1 MVAPF
6 LRGDALKAY
15 FDLSQE
21 DAQDYAKLKGASV
34 VDSLSRGFDS
44 ESQEMCGRA
53 QGIPVVSNEKPKI
66 LQHGAFTQ
74 AVPFKEEKFHRH
86 VSDSIANNYSPAAR
100 DVSTHSV
107 YKLSNINEHSELCR
121 QENPTGLLCHKPPY
135 QDLRIV
141 KKKNAL
147 HKMSKRKAP
156 GSRNEDHCEFFSNAA
171 TRGTER
177 QSENSVSSNCMPA
190 FDVGLRNSEPLPPI
204 QKQINT
210 KEKRHPSIQ
219 CTDTLRHKNRG
230 CCHYKSTNEPVWIA
244 DCSKYLSPHRSL
256 PLLSTSSDNAESF
269 GLHRPLSLA
278 PDKASHSFSTPATEQ
293 HRGPEGTKHTTQ
305 PETHSVSTNSHK
317 KRKNTHHDV
326 EDWREHDAATK
337 EALCVLFPPPT
348 FSTHGLSR
356 PASPTEE
363 HLQRYYRLIEESIDP
378 CMVSPLSV
386 KWLQGIYS
394 YIPAEL
400 CKVWGKSLQDLTK
413 EAEENYTYAI
423 KKSMLDYILLDSL
436 EQQRLGIE
444 IIPKMSNSAGWDR
457 FPWHKSVNVARVKL
471 MKSLHITRPVMT
483 KILLHFHRN
492 YVTFSLVDVEILL
505 KSVPISMNKLVILI
519 NSLVQK
525 RAKLLQETW
534 IKECCDIVGQNRDDI
549 ESIMP
554 EDEDLRR
561 KKMDHLFCSLSTL
574 MSNLQ
579 RHIVETSLTDL
590 VEMIETYSEGN
601 HYEGNHPSDSLWYP
615 VKPHLAFLF
624 MKPFLKE
631 SDVSFNPSV
640 QEIVCGFDNVVESL
654 VISVQQMPRIENFLF
669 QAVDNLK
676 IKYISSVQIHEEIVL
691 SAKARIKA
699 VIENN
704 MHGPNRYSLVYKPF
718 LHLLSPLTER
728 RLKILAQKDVGLK
741 VFARELDNMKKLA
754 SDVALL
760 PVYVPMK
767 MLLMDCSEIN
777 QWMIDRTRQLTNII
791 INKVAATSEKFNRKI
806 CQQYDDI
813 VTKIT
818 AIAESTATLVELQD
832 YILKLRTVEL
842 LSIKDKLA
850 VAAENLLFLMDHA
863 SLSKEDIILN
873 GNTFS
878 WPQRIIPIIS
888 GSVTRLQR
896 EHDGALAR
904 LAQWQKDFTK
914 RLADVIIEVKD
925 FQKKERMSEAG
936 TYVQK
941 LSTINRRIQEFMEEV
956 ARINKEEEL
965 LGIEQMGTYSQISE
979 ICKLKEPY
987 ETLWTTAL
995 HFSTCYDKWMNGPLQ
1010 QVNAEEVEE
1019 EVQNLWKTSYKLT
1032 KAFYH
1037 PDLYG
1042 PLKVATTIKTKLEKF
1057 KINMPLV
1064 TALCTPGIKPRHW
1077 DLMCEKVGFNITPHE
1092 GTSLLEIL
1100 HLGLQKYLDDLNQ
1113 ISLQASKEYALEKA
1127 LNKMKTDWEEV
1138 CFVFSPYKDGDSH
1151 VLAAVDEIQVLFE
1164 DHIVKTTTMKGSPF
1178 ITPFEKEILTW
1189 ESKLRLFQEILESWL
1204 RVQMAWLYLEPVFG
1218 SEDIRSQIPVEGNK
1232 FEIVDRNWRLIMRES
1247 VKEVNAMSVIS
1258 QPQMLDK
1265 LKEAELLLDD
1275 IQKGLNDYLERKRL
1289 FFPRFF
1295 FLSND
1300 ELLEILSETKDPL
1313 RVQPHLKKCF
1323 EGIAKLTFNVKKEI
1337 THMESLE
1344 NEKVELVTRIIPSN
1358 ANGLV
1363 EKWLHEVERIMKLS
1377 LHEVMN
1383 HSIKAYTKSQRKE
1396 WVLHWPGQVVLAS
1409 SMVHWTTEVSKAL
1422 VGSKGLQRILKR
1434 CSDQIEDIVNLVRG
1448 RLTKMERITLG
1459 ALITI
1464 DVHARD
1470 VVSSLNKCGITNI
1483 SDFSW
1488 IAQMRYYWE
1497 KDNVVVKMVTT
1508 SVPYGY
1514 EYLGNS
1520 SRLVLTPLTD
1530 RCFRTLMGALQLN
1543 LGGAPEGPAGTGKT
1557 ETCKDL
1563 ARAVAKQ
1570 CVVFNCS
1577 DGLDYKA
1584 MGKFFKGLAQSGA
1597 WACFDE
1603 FNRIELEVLSVVAQQ
1618 IQTIQRAIS
1627 EQVQTFMF
1635 EGTEIS
1641 LDSSCTVFI
1650 TMNPGYAGRAEL
1662 PDNLKVLFRT
1672 VAMMVPDYA
1681 LIAEI
1686 SLYSMGFVAAHN
1698 LSTKIVATYRLCSEQ
1713 LSSQH
1718 HYDYGMRAVKSVL
1731 TAAGNL
1737 KVKLP
1742 NEKEDILMLRSI
1754 RDVNLPK
1761 FLSHDVPLFDSI
1773 ISDLFP
1779 GVILPAPDHGSLEV
1793 SIREITKKMNLQL
1806 VPCFIK
1812 KIIQIYEMMLVRHGF
1827 MLIGSPLGGK
1837 TSALKVLAAVLKD
1850 LEANRL
1856 MDEHGV
1862 DYIFI
1867 NPKAITIGQL
1877 YGSFDPVSHEWIDGV
1892 LASVFRSHA
1901 ACNTKCRKWC
1911 IFDGPVDAVWVENMN
1926 TVLDDNKK
1934 LCLMSGEIIQMS
1946 PQQNMIFEVLDLE
1959 QASPSTVSR
1968 CGMIYMEGKDLG
1980 WEPLTESWI
1989 TAKLPSLLTAEE
2001 SQIVQMMCRWLI
2013 PVCLEFVEKNCTFVI
2028 PTSPMHL
2035 TMSMLKIY
2043 ECLLKNVSSAKE
2055 KKENEDGIL
2064 EDSEDSESPSFYT
2077 ISKKAKEDVKHMI
2090 MAYGLFSV
2098 IWSVGGIL
2106 NLDSKQRFS
2115 EFLKDLCDQAFYSRN
2130 VSGLQIP
2137 KSFLLPKEES
2147 IYDVVYMKNTFSSWC
2162 MWKDLVTPP
2171 KIEDLVK
2178 HGLKNCIIDDRHLAG
2193 AQPSEHNLLT
2203 KKAGAKIDLD
2213 VNQLLNHLV
2222 WPLPLGQKFAFNSRD
2237 QHEHPIPRAKLTQ
2250 PRGSV
2255 VDPHLGFL
2263 CLKEALLNNRH
2274 HPCDPDLHL
2283 VHMLID
2289 ALGAQRGLSPGTM
2302 STEPPEEQQLLDAS
2316 SDTGHQQQ
2324 PQKSPQ
2330 KHHKKETKEQSQR
2343 HSSSLSE
2350 SQRSK
2355 ESRGAGVPKDK
2366 HIWGPRLIRY
2376 PSSVWWGKKCTQKA
2390 NHKICPL
2397 CKEELPTAWEKRLC
2411 ESCIEHTICK
2421 ESPGFASD
2429 LRALIAHQVENTFKT
2444 LQGKSKK
2451 HKKPKRKEPES
2462 DPSDRESESS
2472 SLDTDSPSSGSSSS
2486 ADEGRSCFP
2495 IEETDILI
2503 KAIRTTMG
2511 LVVTRPKRTILDAIC
2526 SGLEQKKRRSFTMN
2540 DKIQALIQKEWK
2552 RPEKEKILNDI
2563 IVSTPG
2569 TAMQMY
2575 FLETLLLQDKP
2586 LLFVGPTGTG
2596 KTAIT
2601 NSFLR
2606 HLPQEKYVVCLIN
2619 FSVQVSANQ
2628 TQDIFLTK
2636 LERRKKR
2643 VYGAPL
2649 GKQAFVFVDD
2659 LNMPAK
2665 EKYGAQPPIELLRQ
2679 WIDHGYWFDRKDTNM
2694 ITIENTSIVAAME
2707 PPAGGRHGVTPRLL
2721 RHFNVLSI
2729 ETFNDETMK
2738 SIFQPVVDWHF
2749 NCGFDTSLKRY
2760 SRILVWATMDLYRQV
2775 ALAFLPMPS
2784 KSHYVFSLRDF
2795 SRVIQG
2801 IILLKPSQVHQS
2813 AEGAQKLM
2821 RLWIHEVYRVF
2832 CDRLVSSLDRQKF
2845 FHIVKNVVQSQFKE
2859 KMTHLFTHLVIGR
2872 EIQDLDMR
2880 NLFFGDYIIS
2890 KNDEKSE
2897 RVYNE
2902 IMDIERLKTCMEDFL
2917 HQYNKQSKTPMN
2929 LVMFHF
2935 AIEHISRISRIL
2947 KMPGGHALLIGIGGT
2962 GRQSATRL
2970 AAFMVDIEVYQVSIL
2985 KSYTVSEWRDDL
2997 KTVLRAA
3004 GQNGI
3009 PTVFLFADHQIKDES
3024 FLEDINM
3031 ILSTGDVP
3039 SLFNNEEKLEVME
3052 KMCQLFPAHQTQSE
3066 ITPSDFY
3073 NKFKD
3078 QVRRN
3083 LHVVLAFSPTGEAF
3097 RDHLRHYSS
3106 LVNCCTIDWF
3116 QAWPE
3121 DALEKVANHFLDDVE
3136 MSQEIRNEAVFM
3148 CQHFHQSVVALSE
3161 RVFQVLQRQIYVTST
3176 SYLELIKT
3184 FKNLLERKRL
3194 ELLTSK
3200 NRYLVGLE
3208 KLDFASS
3215 QITIMQQELTELKPM
3230 LIERSGETEELV
3242 NIIADETL
3250 EVEAV
3255 KSLVEADEATANKAA
3270 LEAKAIKEECEQQ
3283 LSVAIPALNSAIAA
3297 LDTLKAS
3304 DITLLKTMQ
3313 NPPSGVR
3320 LTLAAIC
3327 ILKGIKPEK
3336 RTDPSGKIIDDFWPS
3351 SKKMLGDMKFLD
3363 SLKEFEKDNI
3373 PSKVT
3378 AQIRRDFI
3386 SNPEF
3391 QPAVIKNVSSACEG
3405 LCSWVRAI
3413 EVYDKVAKIVAPKRQ
3428 RLETAE
3434 ADLKVHMDK
3443 LKIKRIELKEVTAKL
3458 KDLQDRLSQKLS
3470 EKRILEENINMTKL
3484 KLNRA
3489 EKLINGLGGEKQR
3502 WRGVAIQLE
3511 DTYQNIVGDMLLSAG
3526 IVAYLGPFT
3535 AEFRQDILKCWF
3547 NMCQDKNIPVSN
3559 GFAISG
3565 TLGDPVKIMEW
3576 QFHGLPKDNFSLEN
3590 AIIVTSAQR
3599 WPLVIDPQGQANKWI
3614 KNMEKINKIQI
3625 CKVTDADYLR
3635 TVGNSIQFGTPVLI
3649 ENITEELDP
3658 ILEPV
3663 LLRQTFKQDGV
3674 EYIRLGES
3682 VIHYSRDFKLYMTT
3696 RLRNP
3701 HYLPEVSV
3709 KVTLINFMITPVG
3722 LEDQLLT
3729 ILAAE
3734 EKPDLEERKNLLYLE
3749 GARTRKQLKEIEDQI
3764 LEVLSLTQGNILE
3777 DERAID
3783 ILSSSK
3789 KLSQEVQEKQEITAK
3804 TEKQIDET
3812 RDGYRPVANHSSA
3825 IFFVISDLA
3834 YIDSMYQYSL
3844 AWFINLYVNAIKK
3857 SETSPNLQERTQK
3870 LNDYFTHSIY
3880 EHVCRSLFEKHKLLF
3895 SVLLC
3900 VGLQRNKALISNDE
3914 WHFLLTG
3921 GVALEIPHPNPAPV
3935 WLKDKSWGELLR
3947 LSTLPFFKGLDDHFC
3962 SNLTDWKNIYDSSH
3976 PNEMELPDPWEDL
3989 LTAFQK
3995 LLVIRCLRPDKVIP
4009 TIQQF
4014 IIEKMGPAYVDPP
4027 TFDLHRSYMDSTS
4040 STPLI
4045 FVLSSGAD
4053 PLELLMKFAE
4063 EQEMGGIHL
4072 QTISLGQGQ
4081 GPIAR
4086 KMIKKAAE
4094 EGTWVVLQN
4103 CHLALSWLTDLEHIC
4118 EEVITEKEKTKSSF
4132 RLWLTSYPSQNFPIS
4147 VLQNGIK
4154 MTNESPKG
4162 LRANLLKSYLSDPI
4176 CNPSFFNG
4184 CNKPQVFKKL
4194 LFGLCFFHALV
4205 QERRTY
4211 GSLGWNIPYEFSDSD
4226 LKISAKQLQKFLND
4240 YEEAPLDA
4248 IVYLTGECNYGGR
4261 VTDEHDRRLLLSLL
4275 DIFLC
4280 EAVITED
4287 HYTFSPSGKYFIPKY
4302 GTHDSYTE
4310 YIKSL
4315 PLNADPEVFG
4325 LHMNG
4330 NITRE
4335 QKETVELFDG
4345 ILTTLPKQTSGGGK
4359 STSEVV
4365 QELTVDILSKLPED
4379 FNVEEVKRM
4388 YPIQYTESMN
4398 TVLVHELLRFNRLT
4412 STIRMSLQDLNKAIA
4427 GLSVMSNELD
4437 DLFNSMIVG
4446 KVPSMWSARS
4456 YPSLKPL
4463 GGYMTDLLQRL
4474 NFFKEWIQ
4482 KGTPKVFWISG
4493 FFFTQSFL
4501 TGALQNY
4508 ARKHK
4513 TPIDLLGFQIQITD
4527 HSYMDDID
4535 TSPADGI
4542 YINGLYMEGARWDRD
4557 KHMIGESFAKVLY
4570 DSMPII
4576 WLIPEEKVSPMDSFY
4591 QCPVY
4596 KTSVRHGELSTTGHS
4611 TNYVLTIA
4619 LATDKPPSQWTNR
4632 GVACLCQLDY

>member
-1 MVAPF
+1 MDECPESSKVANNQ
-6 LRGDALKAY
+6 KT
-15 FDLSQE
+15 
-21 DAQDYAKLKGASV
+21 
-34 VDSLSRGFDS
+34 
-44 ESQEMCGRA
+44 
-53 QGIPVVSNEKPKI
+53 KI

-100 DVSTHSV
+100 NVSTQSV
-107 YKLSNINEHSELCR
+107 YKLSTINEHSELCR
-121 QENPTGLLCHKPPY
+121 QENPTGLLYQKPPY

-147 HKMSKRKAP
+147 HKISKRKAP
-156 GSRNEDHCEFFSNAA
+156 GSWNEDHCEFFSNAA

-210 KEKRHPSIQ
+210 KEKRHPSIR

-256 PLLSTSSDNAESF
+256 PLLPTSSDNAESF
-269 GLHRPLSLA
+269 GIHRPLSLS
-278 PDKASHSFSTPATEQ
+278 PDKASHSSSTPATEQ
-293 HRGPEGTKHTTQ
+293 HRELEGTKCTTQ
-305 PETHSVSTNSHK
+305 PESHSVSSNAHK
-317 KRKNTHHDV
+317 KRKNKHLGCAA
-326 EDWREHDAATK
+326 EDWREQDAATK
-337 EALCVLFPPPT
+337 EALCVWFPPQSY
-348 FSTHGLSR
+348 STHGLSR
-356 PASPTEE
+356 PASPTEG
-363 HLQRYYRLIEESIDP
+363 HLHRYYRLIEESIDP

-400 CKVWGKSLQDLTK
+400 CKVWSKSLQDLTK
-413 EAEENYTYAI
+413 EVEENYTYAI
-423 KKSMLDYILLDSL
+423 KKSMLDYVLLDPL
-436 EQQRLGIE
+436 EQQRLEIE
-444 IIPKMSNSAGWDR
+444 ITPKMSNSAGRNR
-457 FPWHKSVNVARVKL
+457 FPWHKGVNAARVKL
-471 MKSLHITRPVMT
+471 MKSLHITRPVMN
-483 KILLHFHRN
+483 KIFLHFHRN
-492 YVTFSLVDVEILL
+492 YATFSLIDVESLL
-505 KSVPISMNKLVILI
+505 KSVPMPLDKLVTHMI
-519 NSLVQK
+519 SLVQK

-534 IKECCDIVGQNRDDI
+534 MKECCDIVGQNRDDI

-554 EDEDLRR
+554 EEEGLRR
-561 KKMDHLFCSLSTL
+561 KKMDHLFYSLATL

-579 RHIVETSLTDL
+579 RRIVETSLTDL

-601 HYEGNHPSDSLWYP
+601 HYEGNYPSDSVLYP
-615 VKPHLAFLF
+615 VKPHLTFLF
-624 MKPFLKE
+624 MKAFLKE
-631 SDVSFNPSV
+631 SNVSFNPSV
-640 QEIVCGFDNVVESL
+640 EEIVCGFDNVVESL

-704 MHGPNRYSLVYKPF
+704 MHGPSRYSLVYKPF
-718 LHLLSPLTER
+718 LHLLSSLTER
-728 RLKILAQKDVGLK
+728 RLNILVQKDVGLK

-760 PVYVPMK
+760 PVFVPMK
-767 MLLMDCSEIN
+767 MFLMDCSEIN

-791 INKVAATSEKFNRKI
+791 INKVATTSEKFNRKI
-806 CQQYDDI
+806 CQEYDGI

-818 AIAESTATLVELQD
+818 VIAESTSALVELQD
-832 YILKLRTVEL
+832 YILNLRTVEL
-842 LSIKDKLA
+842 LKIKDKLA
-850 VAAENLLFLMDHA
+850 VAAENLLFLMDYA

-914 RLADVIIEVKD
+914 RLADVVIEVKD
-925 FQKKERMSEAG
+925 FQKKERMSEAS
-936 TYVQK
+936 TYVKK
-941 LSTINRRIQEFMEEV
+941 LSTISRRIQDFMEER

-965 LGIEQMGTYSQISE
+965 LGMEQIGTYDQISE

-995 HFSTCYDKWMNGPLQ
+995 HFSTCYDKWMNGPLL

-1037 PDLYG
+1037 PDLHG

-1064 TALCTPGIKPRHW
+1064 TALCTPGIKARHW
-1077 DLMCEKVGFNITPHE
+1077 DLMSEKVGINITPHE

-1100 HLGLQKYLDDLNQ
+1100 HLGLEKYLDDLNQ

-1127 LNKMKTDWEEV
+1127 LNKMKTDWEDV
-1138 CFVFSPYKDGDSH
+1138 CFIFSPYKDGDSH
-1151 VLAAVDEIQVLFE
+1151 VLAAVDEIQVVLE

-1189 ESKLRLFQEILESWL
+1189 ESKLHLFQEILESWL

-1247 VKEVNAMSVIS
+1247 VKEVNAMRVIS

-1275 IQKGLNDYLERKRL
+1275 IQKGLNDYLEKKRL

-1337 THMESLE
+1337 THMESSE
-1344 NEKVELVTRIIPSN
+1344 NEKVELVIRIIPSN
-1358 ANGLV
+1358 AKGLV

-1377 LHEVMN
+1377 LHEVMT
-1383 HSIKAYTKSQRKE
+1383 HSIIAYTKSPRKE
-1396 WVLHWPGQVVLAS
+1396 WVLHWPGQVVSAS
-1409 SMVHWTTEVSKAL
+1409 SMVHWTTDVSKAL
-1422 VGSKGLQRILKR
+1422 MENKGLQGILKK
-1434 CSDQIEDIVNLVRG
+1434 CSNQIEDIVNLVRG

-1470 VVSSLNKCGITNI
+1470 VVSSLNKRGISNI

-1497 KDNVVVKMVTT
+1497 KGNVVVRMVTT

-1627 EQVQTFMF
+1627 EQVQTFVF
-1635 EGTEIS
+1635 EGTEIR

-1742 NEKEDILMLRSI
+1742 NEKEDVLMLRSI

-1779 GVILPAPDHGSLEV
+1779 GVVMPAPDHGSLEV
-1793 SIREITKKMNLQL
+1793 SIREITRKMNLQP

-1837 TSALKVLAAVLKD
+1837 TSALKVLAAALKD
-1850 LEANRL
+1850 LEANGL

-1867 NPKAITIGQL
+1867 NPKSITIGQL
-1877 YGSFDPVSHEWIDGV
+1877 YGSFDPVSREWIDGV
-1892 LASVFRSHA
+1892 LASVFRSHST
-1901 ACNTKCRKWC
+1901 CSTKCRKWC

-1959 QASPSTVSR
+1959 QASPATVSR
-1968 CGMIYMEGKDLG
+1968 CGMIYMEAKDLG
-1980 WEPLTESWI
+1980 WEPLSESWI
-1989 TAKLPSLLTAEE
+1989 TTKLPALLTVEE
-2001 SQIVQMMCRWLI
+2001 SHIVQMMCRWLL
-2013 PVCLEFVEKNCTFVI
+2013 PVCLHFVEKNCKFVI

-2035 TMSMLKIY
+2035 TMSMLKMY
-2043 ECLLKNVSSAKE
+2043 ECLLTNVSSTKLSM
-2055 KKENEDGIL
+2055 ENEDGII
-2064 EDSEDSESPSFYT
+2064 EVSEDSESPSFYS
-2077 ISKKAKEDVKHMI
+2077 ISKKTDEEVKHMI

-2098 IWSVGGIL
+2098 IWSVGGSL
-2106 NLDSKQRFS
+2106 HLDSKQRFS
-2115 EFLKDLCDQAFYSRN
+2115 EFLKDLCDQALYNRN
-2130 VSGLQIP
+2130 LSGLQIP
-2137 KSFLLPKEES
+2137 KSVQLPKGES
-2147 IYDVVYMKNTFSSWC
+2147 VYDIVYIKKKFSSWC
-2162 MWKDLVTPP
+2162 MWKDLVTPT
-2171 KIEDLVK
+2171 KIDDLVK
-2178 HGLKNCIIDDRHLAG
+2178 
-2193 AQPSEHNLLT
+2193 
-2203 KKAGAKIDLD
+2203 
-2213 VNQLLNHLV
+2213 
-2222 WPLPLGQKFAFNSRD
+2222 
-2237 QHEHPIPRAKLTQ
+2237 
-2250 PRGSV
+2250 
-2255 VDPHLGFL
+2255 
-2263 CLKEALLNNRH
+2263 
-2274 HPCDPDLHL
+2274 
-2283 VHMLID
+2283 
-2289 ALGAQRGLSPGTM
+2289 
-2302 STEPPEEQQLLDAS
+2302 
-2316 SDTGHQQQ
+2316 
-2324 PQKSPQ
+2324 
-2330 KHHKKETKEQSQR
+2330 
-2343 HSSSLSE
+2343 
-2350 SQRSK
+2350 
-2355 ESRGAGVPKDK
+2355 
-2366 HIWGPRLIRY
+2366 
-2376 PSSVWWGKKCTQKA
+2376 
-2390 NHKICPL
+2390 
-2397 CKEELPTAWEKRLC
+2397 
-2411 ESCIEHTICK
+2411 
-2421 ESPGFASD
+2421 
-2429 LRALIAHQVENTFKT
+2429 
-2444 LQGKSKK
+2444 
-2451 HKKPKRKEPES
+2451 
-2462 DPSDRESESS
+2462 
-2472 SLDTDSPSSGSSSS
+2472 
-2486 ADEGRSCFP
+2486 
-2495 IEETDILI
+2495 
-2503 KAIRTTMG
+2503 
-2511 LVVTRPKRTILDAIC
+2511 
-2526 SGLEQKKRRSFTMN
+2526 
-2540 DKIQALIQKEWK
+2540 
-2552 RPEKEKILNDI
+2552 LNDI

-2601 NSFLR
+2601 NGFLR
-2606 HLPQEKYVVCLIN
+2606 HLPEEKYVVCQIN

-2694 ITIENTSIVAAME
+2694 IKIEDTSIVAAMQ
-2707 PPAGGRHGVTPRLL
+2707 PPAGERHGVTPRLL

-2729 ETFNDETMK
+2729 DAFNDETMK

-2749 NCGFDTSLKRY
+2749 NRGFDTSLKRY

-2801 IILLKPSQVHQS
+2801 ILLLKPSQVHQS

-2832 CDRLVSSLDRQKF
+2832 CDRLVSSQDRQKF
-2845 FHIVKNVVQSQFKE
+2845 LHIVKNVVQSQFKE

-2872 EIQDLDMR
+2872 EIQDHDMR
-2880 NLFFGDYIIS
+2880 NLFFGDYMIS
-2890 KNDEKSE
+2890 KNAEKSE
-2897 RVYNE
+2897 RFYNE
-2902 IMDIERLKTCMEDFL
+2902 IVDIEMLKNCMENFL
-2917 HQYNKQSKTPMN
+2917 HQYNKNSKTLMN

-2947 KMPGGHALLIGIGGT
+2947 KMPCGHALLIGIGGT
-2962 GRQSATRL
+2962 GRQSLARL
-2970 AAFMVDIEVYQVSIL
+2970 AAFMADIEVYQVSIQ

-3052 KMCQLFPAHQTQSE
+3052 KMCQRFPSHQTQSE
-3066 ITPSDFY
+3066 ITPSDCY

-3078 QVRRN
+3078 QIKKN
-3083 LHVVLAFSPTGEAF
+3083 LHIVLAFSPTREAF
-3097 RDHLRHYSS
+3097 RDHLRHYPSI
-3106 LVNCCTIDWF
+3106 VNCCTIDWF

-3148 CQHFHQSVVALSE
+3148 CQHFHQSVAALSE
-3161 RVFQVLQRQIYVTST
+3161 RVFQMLQRQIYVTST

-3215 QITIMQQELTELKPM
+3215 QIAIMQQELTELKPM

-3270 LEAKAIKEECEQQ
+3270 LEAKAIKEECEQK
-3283 LSVAIPALNSAIAA
+3283 LSIAIPALNAAIAA

-3336 RTDPSGKIIDDFWPS
+3336 KTDQTGKILDDFWPS

-3363 SLKEFEKDNI
+3363 SLKEFDKDNI
-3373 PSKVT
+3373 PTKVI
-3378 AQIRRDFI
+3378 AQIRGDFI

-3428 RLETAE
+3428 RLEAAE
-3434 ADLKVHMDK
+3434 ADLKIHMDK
-3443 LKIKRIELKEVTAKL
+3443 LKIKRVELKEVTAKL

-3484 KLNRA
+3484 KLDRA

-3502 WRGVAIQLE
+3502 WRGIAIQLE

-3547 NMCQDKNIPVSN
+3547 NMCQDKKIPVSN
-3559 GFAISG
+3559 GYAISS

-3590 AIIVTSAQR
+3590 AIIVTSAQL
-3599 WPLVIDPQGQANKWI
+3599 WPLIIDPQGQANKWI

-3649 ENITEELDP
+3649 ENIKEELDP

-3663 LLRQTFKQDGV
+3663 LLRQTFKQNGV

-3709 KVTLINFMITPVG
+3709 KVTLINFMITPLG

-3764 LEVLSLTQGNILE
+3764 LEVLSLSQGNILE

-3857 SETSPNLQERTQK
+3857 SETSANLQGRIQK
-3870 LNDYFTHSIY
+3870 LNDYFTNSIY

-3900 VGLQRNKALISNDE
+3900 VGLQRNKGLISNDE

-3921 GVALEIPHPNPAPV
+3921 GVALQIPHPNPAPV

-3947 LSTLPFFKGLDDHFC
+3947 LSTLPLFKGLDDHFC
-3962 SNLTDWKNIYDSSH
+3962 SNLIEWKNIYDSSH

-3989 LTAFQK
+3989 LTTFQK

-4009 TIQQF
+4009 AVQQF

-4027 TFDLHRSYMDSTS
+4027 TFDLQRSYMDSTS
-4040 STPLI
+4040 SIPLI

-4053 PLELLMKFAE
+4053 PLELLIKFAD
-4063 EQEMGGIHL
+4063 EQEMGGMNL

-4086 KMIKKAAE
+4086 KMIEKAAE

-4103 CHLALSWLTDLEHIC
+4103 CHLAISWLRDLEHIC
-4118 EEVITEKEKTKSSF
+4118 EEVITDKEKTKSSF
-4132 RLWLTSYPSQNFPIS
+4132 RLWLTSYPSQNFPVS

-4211 GSLGWNIPYEFSDSD
+4211 GSLGWNIPYEFNDSD
-4226 LKISAKQLQKFLND
+4226 LKISANQLQKFLND

-4248 IVYLTGECNYGGR
+4248 IIYLTGECNYGGR

-4287 HYTFSPSGKYFIPKY
+4287 HYVFSPSGKYFTPKY
-4302 GTHDSYTE
+4302 ATHDSYME
-4310 YIKSL
+4310 YIKRL

-4335 QKETVELFDG
+4335 QNDTVELFDG

-4365 QELTVDILSKLPED
+4365 QELTVDILSKIPED

-4446 KVPSMWSARS
+4446 KVPSVWSARS
-4456 YPSLKPL
+4456 YPSRKPL
-4463 GGYMTDLLQRL
+4463 GGYITDLLQRL

-4508 ARKHK
+4508 ARKYK
-4513 TPIDLLGFQIQITD
+4513 TPIDLLGLQIQITD
-4527 HSYMDDID
+4527 HRHVDDID
-4535 TSPADGI
+4535 TAPADGI
-4542 YINGLYMEGARWDRD
+4542 YINGLYMEGARWDCDR
-4557 KHMIGESFAKVLY
+4557 HVINESFPKVLY
-4570 DSMPII
+4570 ESMPII
-4576 WLIPEEKVSPMDSFY
+4576 WLIPEEKVSVMDSFY

-4596 KTSVRHGELSTTGHS
+4596 KTSARHGELSTTGHS
-4611 TNYVLTIA
+4611 TNYVFTIN
-4619 LATDKPPSQWTNR
+4619 LATEKPPNHWVNR